1 MNVTSGLNKIIR
13 NADDIVRLEFFGS
26 RPGFHFN
33 VISHLS
39 KRIMAERIITE
50 ERVEFVS
57 LIG

>member
-1 MNVTSGLNKIIR
+1 MKVELSINKIIT

-39 KRIMAERIITE
+39 KRIMTQRIIKGRKE
-50 ERVEFVS
+50 MVK
-57 LIG
+57 

>member
-1 MNVTSGLNKIIR
+1 MKVTSGLNKIIT

-39 KRIMAERIITE
+39 KRIMTQRIIKGRKE
-50 ERVEFVS
+50 MVK
-57 LIG
+57 